1 LQPVDPLT
9 RPLLPGP
16 CDKLHDEGLQKKY
29 QESKDKGR
37 LGYEEEFVATS
48 SRIINQL
55 EIKCAA
61 SFFFFLPNHADTRT
75 ARIRQGYEKLAR
87 QQLENKVPN
96 TAKIEFEQ
104 KLARLDTRIS
114 ETLESVEKAGEE
126 GQVDEAKKLNQ
137 QLEALQAEKE
147 ALRIVTHSKKEK

>member
-1 LQPVDPLT
+1 MRCL
-9 RPLLPGP
+9 
-16 CDKLHDEGLQKKY
+16 
-29 QESKDKGR
+29 
-37 LGYEEEFVATS
+37 F
-48 SRIINQL
+48 
-55 EIKCAA
+55 
-61 SFFFFLPNHADTRT
+61 FFFFLPNHADTRT